1 MFDAS
6 FYKRYYVDR
15 KTRVASRADALRL
28 GRFVCAYTAY
38 LGFTVSRVLD
48 AGCGLGHF
56 RVPVR
61 EIFPRA
67 RYVGLETSDYLCRRF
82 GWVQASIAG
91 YAPKDGFDLLFC
103 HDVLQY
109 LDDRSAVRALANL
122 GRLSR
127 GALYFSVLTAEDWRR
142 NADRAR
148 TDSGVRLR
156 PAALVQ
162 DPAFA
167 AFPAR
172 RRGPSRPAR
181 LRPPAVGSW
190 NGLGRRGDRRGRSP
204 ISDGPTE
211 IGDRSRLAPFD
222 LKSAPDFTGP
232 GADR

>member
-1 MFDAS
+1 MFDAA

-15 KTRVASRADALRL
+15 KTRVASRAEAVRL
-28 GRFVCAYTAY
+28 GRFACAYAAY

-61 EIFPRA
+61 EFFPRA

-82 GWVQASIAG
+82 GWMQASIAG
-91 YAPKDGFDLLFC
+91 YAPKEGFDLLLC

-156 PAALVQ
+156 PAAWYKARLLRHFRPVGGGLLV
-162 DPAFA
+162 
-167 AFPAR
+167 
-172 RRGPSRPAR
+172 RRGYDPLLWELERP
-181 LRPPAVGSW
+181 W
-190 NGLGRRGDRRGRSP
+190 TQTN
-204 ISDGPTE
+204 
-211 IGDRSRLAPFD
+211 
-222 LKSAPDFTGP
+222 
-232 GADR
+232 

>member
-1 MFDAS
+1 MKKGDCHLLFDAS

-28 GRFVCAYTAY
+28 GRFVCSYTAY

-56 RVPVR
+56 RVPVSQF
-61 EIFPRA
+61 FPRA
-67 RYVGLETSDYLCRRF
+67 GYVGLETSDYLCRRF

-91 YAPKDGFDLLFC
+91 YAPKGGFDLLFC

-109 LDDRSAVRALANL
+109 LDDKSAVRALVNL

-142 NADRAR
+142 NADRTR

-156 PAALVQ
+156 PAAWYKARLLRHFRPVGGGLLV
-162 DPAFA
+162 
-167 AFPAR
+167 
-172 RRGPSRPAR
+172 RRGYDPLLWELERP
-181 LRPPAVGSW
+181 W
-190 NGLGRRGDRRGRSP
+190 
-204 ISDGPTE
+204 T
-211 IGDRSRLAPFD
+211 
-222 LKSAPDFTGP
+222 K
-232 GADR
+232 GA